1 MSRSW
6 KLGVEGAFKGQEKE
20 EKKAVPYQEAV
31 VSLMHVMVMTRPNIA
46 FAVGQVAQYAQK
58 SEKQH
63 WLAVKRILAYLIKT
77 KIFGL
82 HFGKTSIS
90 LIGSVW
96 NVNRWRSVKFDVCLD
111 VWHEPN
117 FGLTFDGDVWRST
130 LRISN
135 VVELN
140 TRRNFLYILH
150 GVFIIVIEF
159 CWYSANWFP
168 IPKLFQTQVF
178 FKFFKLTREVL
189 NFVKKF
195 WRWTSYL
202 MLRKFYVTLTFFWRL
217 TYCFFVDGDVLPE
230 RQTSWNLIDVPNTA
244 YWLLWRR
251 LCWWLANTSF
261 NFQICVP
268 SSWRA
273 CLLGQ
278 STSTMCSTLHYWS
291 WIRWCCWFGQRSC
304 LVSTT
309 AVRARNWL
317 APDYHILW

>member
-1 MSRSW
+1 MVSEELISGLYHTNEKIPETLCAACELGMFHRQPLKIGRTRVTRIGELVQPDSDVFNIYIFGSR
-6 KLGVEGAFKGQEKE
+6 
-20 EKKAVPYQEAV
+20 AV
-31 VSLMHVMVMTRPNIA
+31 VRCPN
-46 FAVGQVAQYAQK
+46 
-58 SEKQH
+58 
-63 WLAVKRILAYLIKT
+63 VK

-291 WIRWCCWFGQRSC
+291 WIRWCWWFGQRSC

>member
-1 MSRSW
+1 MVSEELISGLYHTNEKIPEKLCAACELGMFHRQPLKIGRTRVTRIGELVQPDSDVFNIYIFGSR
-6 KLGVEGAFKGQEKE
+6 
-20 EKKAVPYQEAV
+20 AV
-31 VSLMHVMVMTRPNIA
+31 VRCPN
-46 FAVGQVAQYAQK
+46 
-58 SEKQH
+58 
-63 WLAVKRILAYLIKT
+63 VK